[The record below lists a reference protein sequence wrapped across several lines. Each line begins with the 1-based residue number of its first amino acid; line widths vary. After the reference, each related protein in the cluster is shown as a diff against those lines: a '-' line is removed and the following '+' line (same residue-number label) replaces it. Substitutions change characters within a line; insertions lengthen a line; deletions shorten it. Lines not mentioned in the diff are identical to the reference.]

1 MNLKYK
7 PKVEKFKMNSSNTNS
22 LTVSP
27 SECLAILNQSLNYA
41 FHGITVVGEISSFKV
56 SKQYVFFDIK
66 DEGSALN
73 CFSTVYQ
80 LAQFETVGSQLKD
93 GTAVEAMLSPK
104 VLDSGRLS
112 FTVMKLK
119 VVGEGQIKNQL
130 DELKLKYQKL
140 GFFDPA
146 RKRPLPNLPS
156 QIAVISSADAAGWKD
171 FLHILNLNWPSVKI
185 NFYNVNVQGQDAP
198 TQIVRAIS
206 LANQNSANQMITIIR
221 GGGSAD
227 DLSTFNHQAV
237 IEQIFGS
244 NLPILLGV
252 GHKVDVTLSELVA
265 DRAAATPT
273 DAANIIFPKYADF
286 MEELKAKLNS
296 ARLAT
301 AHQREGLIVKL
312 KDSLTSA
319 KHKLFTDLNLMNSY
333 LNLARQKIESADINN
348 LFDKGF
354 LSLASENFK
363 SLKAKKLKTGQVIK
377 LSGKNVTI
385 KAELKEVNYER

>member
-156 QIAVISSADAAGWKD
+156 
-171 FLHILNLNWPSVKI
+171 VKI

-198 TQIVRAIS
+198 TQIVNAIS
-206 LANQNSANQMITIIR
+206 LANQNPANQMITIIR

-301 AHQREGLIVKL
+301 AHQQEGLIVKL

-354 LSLASENFK
+354 LSLAAENFK

-385 KAELKEVNYER
+385 KAELKEVNYE

>member
-1 MNLKYK
+1 
-7 PKVEKFKMNSSNTNS
+7 MNSSTTNS

-41 FHGITVVGEISSFKV
+41 FHGITVLGEISSFKV

-66 DEGSALN
+66 DETSSLN

-80 LAQFETVGSQLKD
+80 LAQFETAGSQLKD

-146 RKRPLPNLPS
+146 RKRYLPSLPNE
-156 QIAVISSADAAGWKD
+156 IAVISSADAAGWKD

-198 TQIVRAIS
+198 SQIVNAII
-206 LANQNSANQMITIIR
+206 LANQNPANQMITIIR
-221 GGGSAD
+221 GGGSSD
-227 DLSTFNHQAV
+227 DLSTFNDQAV

-273 DAANIIFPKYADF
+273 DAANIIFPKCSEFID
-286 MEELKAKLNS
+286 ELKLNLQNVQNQHS
-296 ARLAT
+296 NKIKEFITDLLNQLA
-301 AHQREGLIVKL
+301 A
-312 KDSLTSA
+312 A
-319 KHKLFTDLNLMNSY
+319 KHKLFADLNLMNSY

-354 LSLASENFK
+354 LSLAAENFK
-363 SLKAKKLKTGQVIK
+363 SLKAKKLKTGQAIK

-385 KAELKEVNYER
+385 KAELKEVNYE

>member
-1 MNLKYK
+1 
-7 PKVEKFKMNSSNTNS
+7 MNSSTTNS

-66 DEGSALN
+66 DETSSLN

-80 LAQFETVGSQLKD
+80 LAQFETAGSQLKD

-146 RKRPLPNLPS
+146 RKRYLPSLPNE
-156 QIAVISSADAAGWKD
+156 IAVISSADAAGWKD

-198 TQIVRAIS
+198 SQIVRAIS
-206 LANQNSANQMITIIR
+206 LANQNPANQMITIIR

-227 DLSTFNHQAV
+227 DLSAFNDQAV

-273 DAANIIFPKYADF
+273 DAANIIFPKYSEFID
-286 MEELKAKLNS
+286 ELK
-296 ARLAT
+296 
-301 AHQREGLIVKL
+301 
-312 KDSLTSA
+312 
-319 KHKLFTDLNLMNSY
+319 LNLQNVRNQHSKM
-333 LNLARQKIESADINN
+333 A
-348 LFDKGF
+348 LFP
-354 LSLASENFK
+354 
-363 SLKAKKLKTGQVIK
+363 
-377 LSGKNVTI
+377 
-385 KAELKEVNYER
+385 

>member
-1 MNLKYK
+1 M
-7 PKVEKFKMNSSNTNS
+7 
-22 LTVSP
+22 
-27 SECLAILNQSLNYA
+27 
-41 FHGITVVGEISSFKV
+41 
-56 SKQYVFFDIK
+56 
-66 DEGSALN
+66 
-73 CFSTVYQ
+73 
-80 LAQFETVGSQLKD
+80 
-93 GTAVEAMLSPK
+93 
-104 VLDSGRLS
+104 
-112 FTVMKLK
+112 
-119 VVGEGQIKNQL
+119 
-130 DELKLKYQKL
+130 
-140 GFFDPA
+140 
-146 RKRPLPNLPS
+146 
-156 QIAVISSADAAGWKD
+156 
-171 FLHILNLNWPSVKI
+171 
-185 NFYNVNVQGQDAP
+185 NVQGQDAP

-252 GHKVDVTLSELVA
+252 GHKVDVTLSELVV

-354 LSLASENFK
+354 LSLAAENFK
-363 SLKAKKLKTGQVIK
+363 SLKSKKLKTGQVIK
-377 LSGKNVTI
+377 QKIDPNALTFKQLLAQVEN
-385 KAELKEVNYER
+385 AEPEEIESSSTKLKRATEIVSEIEQKLKFSEVEINDVA